1 MDTRPSLYH
10 TPDVPF
16 LNEALA
22 RLSGNISK
30 LVIFSDSPGLARK
43 LMDNVP
49 EARRFEIVMDEHE
62 TLGALRELTSMQELV
77 LSCSSFS
84 WWGAYLGDQD
94 KVFIQKEWFAGKIT
108 DYQDVYRNKWIKI

>member
-1 MDTRPSLYH
+1 MGDYLHLTSLYH

-49 EARRFEIVMDEHE
+49 EA
-62 TLGALRELTSMQELV
+62 GV
-77 LSCSSFS
+77 L
-84 WWGAYLGDQD
+84 
-94 KVFIQKEWFAGKIT
+94 K
-108 DYQDVYRNKWIKI
+108 